1 MHFFFQALDIDMS
14 EARHVFDL
22 LDMSGDGT
30 IDADEFLNGCLH
42 MHGPAKALDLLLLSR
57 EVGLLFDRHA
67 ANAEL
72 LTSNLEAILQ
82 NRQAIL
88 SGGKSG
94 NIAEHA
100 SSIQPEC
107 HGPL

>member
-1 MHFFFQALDIDMS
+1 MGNDFETARDTEQMRFFFEALDI
-14 EARHVFDL
+14 
-22 LDMSGDGT
+22 DMSGDGT

-72 LTSNLEAILQ
+72 LASNLEAILQ
-82 NRQAIL
+82 NRQAIV
-88 SGGKSG
+88 SASV
-94 NIAEHA
+94 NIAEQ
-100 SSIQPEC
+100 SSTIK
-107 HGPL
+107 